1 MGDANVRKP
10 KESSRHRVASDVSNL
25 LRDLEDYLA
34 ASAGQTGEVVAS
46 GRARLIASIEAMK
59 LRLAELERDAAG
71 RTRAAG
77 RLANDLVHENA
88 WQSIAVAACLG
99 LVAGWLS
106 GRR

>member
-1 MGDANVRKP
+1 MYANQWKD
-10 KESSRHRVASDVSNL
+10 SSRQRLASDASNL
-25 LRDLEDYLA
+25 LRDIEDYLA
-34 ASAGQTGEVVAS
+34 ASAGQTGEGVAS
-46 GRARLIASIEAMK
+46 GRARLLAPIEEIK
-59 LRLAELERDAAG
+59 LRLAELERYAAG